1 MSALEEISA
10 ILEHRAT
17 ATQSIE
23 YLVQWA
29 SDQVKTWEPS
39 HNLTKCAPE
48 LTVYWRKH
56 VAASRGPYLEAIIIK
71 PKPSARQP
79 ANKLARAANSAT
91 DKPSGRS
98 AKKARVVNP
107 VSDRI
112 AVAKRVQAN
121 KQLRGS
127 LARAIPTGASGSMAE
142 VPLIKPPPNAKRSRE
157 PVLSPVSETASMV
170 ENLVIRPIQR
180 ARKSTGRRPN
190 QT

>member
-10 ILEHRAT
+10 ILEHRT
-17 ATQSIE
+17 TTTQSIE

-29 SDQVKTWEPS
+29 SDHVKTWEPS
-39 HNLTKCAPE
+39 HNLTKCALE

-56 VAASRGPYLEAIIIK
+56 VAASCEPYLEAIIIK

-91 DKPSGRS
+91 DKPSARRP

-112 AVAKRVQAN
+112 VVAKRVQAN

-127 LARAIPTGASGSMAE
+127 LARAIPAGASGSMAA
-142 VPLIKPPPNAKRSRE
+142 PLIKPPRNAKRSSE

-170 ENLVIRPIQR
+170 ENLAIRPVQK